1 MMLISAASGSVYFT
15 AQSVFFNTQMHEPA
29 AYTFPNISPLMQR
42 AVTFPHNP
50 GGGVDSLMFLT
61 QRLLEMSVPVFVK
74 GERAE
79 KQNQSSSPQRE
90 GGLTLTWR
98 YCFMTPCTPGCIMHE
113 IIFQL

>member
-50 GGGVDSLMFLT
+50 GRGVGVGLDSLMFLA
-61 QRLLEMSVPVFVK
+61 QRLLKMSVPVFVK
-74 GERAE
+74 GEREE
-79 KQNQSSSPQRE
+79 KQNQSSSP
-90 GGLTLTWR
+90 
-98 YCFMTPCTPGCIMHE
+98 
-113 IIFQL
+113 